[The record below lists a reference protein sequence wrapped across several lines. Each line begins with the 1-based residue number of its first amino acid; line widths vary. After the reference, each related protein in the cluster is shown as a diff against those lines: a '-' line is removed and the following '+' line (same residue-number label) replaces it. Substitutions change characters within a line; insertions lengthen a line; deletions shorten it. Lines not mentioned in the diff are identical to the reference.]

1 MSELNT
7 QITRMGM
14 SCKVDAS
21 GAQIGRRYARMD
33 EIGVPFSVVVEFNT
47 GKCKIQKSEGERR
60 NRVYGKHL

>member
-1 MSELNT
+1 
-7 QITRMGM
+7 MGM

-33 EIGVPFSVVVEFNT
+33 EIGVPFSVVVDFNT
-47 GKCKIQKSEGERR
+47 GKCKIQKSEKRAC